1 VSAESKCPKTD
12 GIACPWI
19 ARYNGHNLGKEKD
32 ASLLRGTGPTVS
44 LETSIP
50 IINVWLLYQ
59 FFSCCGVLK

>member
-1 VSAESKCPKTD
+1 MLNTKEKESAPEDIVSAESKCPKAD

-44 LETSIP
+44 LVS
-50 IINVWLLYQ
+50 
-59 FFSCCGVLK
+59 